1 MLENEIRAE
10 MVRLLRYANR
20 QKVGAA
26 LGVSRASVSDW
37 AAGRHVT
44 PARLAQVRALFDA
57 PDTTKE
63 PPPDWAGVLM
73 TRDELKAYADAAKDE
88 VLNAIAAGRS
98 DLIEA
103 IAQGVAELIE
113 QRLDE
118 ENDDEGRDGTPDQPP
133 GTQEPPPA
141 PEP

>member
-1 MLENEIRAE
+1 MLENEIRDE

-37 AAGRHVT
+37 AAGRHIT

-63 PPPDWAGVLM
+63 PPPEWARAL
-73 TRDELKAYADAAKDE
+73 
-88 VLNAIAAGRS
+88 
-98 DLIEA
+98 
-103 IAQGVAELIE
+103 E
-113 QRLDE
+113 QRLTE
-118 ENDDEGRDGTPDQPP
+118 TILANRETVMLTLAELTARYGVERALASQPP
-133 GTQEPPPA
+133 DEPA
-141 PEP
+141 PDKQGPRRARAGRR